1 MSYKYGFRAG
11 GAFIKFLHSSFEV
24 VEVKETENVRT
35 DRLGDKIFSRF
46 WSYEEQK
53 LLLNVNLTNNNLQEK
68 LGRSWISIDLKR
80 GPLLAELMV
89 WAGKRSE
96 NIFGKDRERIIEEFL
111 KYKKSELEKER
122 AEKQAKREN
131 RAIEK
136 LLEEI

>member
-1 MSYKYGFRAG
+1 M
-11 GAFIKFLHSSFEV
+11 
-24 VEVKETENVRT
+24 
-35 DRLGDKIFSRF
+35 
-46 WSYEEQK
+46 
-53 LLLNVNLTNNNLQEK
+53 NVNLTNNNLQEK
-68 LGRSWISIDLKR
+68 LGRSWMGIDLKR